1 MRGFFSLLTA
11 LLLPLPV
18 AAEIQPASQRALQ
31 TCAAPAL
38 PFADRVDQLTALGW
52 LPLAPD
58 QVEVAAL
65 TFAPY
70 DLVLIQGYGALSAW
84 DIPEA
89 MEMLQ
94 STAERNADLY
104 ARLSVNGALMA
115 LPTGELIKIELSPS
129 DPLRVSCLSSL
140 AGVTVP
146 EVEAAIS
153 VTLEDIGHL
162 SIRMFIERSDSP
174 DRPMDVNFL
183 DFAPHAFGE
192 HVPTPLVMI
201 FSPTSAPE

>member
-18 AAEIQPASQRALQ
+18 VAEIQPASQQALQ

-58 QVEVAAL
+58 QVGIAAL

-70 DLVLIQGYGALSAW
+70 DLVLIQGYSALSAW

-183 DFAPHAFGE
+183 DFGRQDLRVFVPHQ
-192 HVPTPLVMI
+192 
-201 FSPTSAPE
+201 